1 VNTTPIE
8 GAIYINGEPVG
19 KGYYEGEHIVGNYT
33 ISFGEYEGY
42 HAPDDEVIEV
52 RAGETVYVPG
62 VYRKKQKYTVK
73 IVSDKEGA
81 DIYIE
86 GVGWRKS
93 PFEWQF
99 YENTTINISFGN
111 VTEGLMCYIPEKG
124 KMEVKVD
131 ANKTINMH
139 YKKGPTAT
147 LKIKTVSI
155 SGEREE
161 INAKIYIKVGG
172 QIVHEARGF
181 CSVECCIYLN
191 PVIEFGPSPEVY
203 EEGKPKYECKNRRI
217 TIRDLKEGEVREI
230 EGEYERIKYRP
241 TEYRPTAS
249 ILYPKDGALV
259 SPDEFIEVRGM
270 GNDVDGH
277 ISEYLWG
284 VDGEFVGSGKDL
296 KIPPIKDTGE
306 HTITLT
312 VVDNDRLT
320 SEDDVVIY
328 VYPKP
333 EISIRLEPS
342 VIRVSENFSER
353 AKLVVTMDTLLREPP
368 TVVDIQEIECEG
380 LVIEREENI
389 RTSVRI
395 SGGLPE
401 TREAYVSAPG
411 MPAGSYSIK
420 LRGYYWVEGNPER
433 RRSIESNEVILHV
446 ERGGPSPT
454 PTKRT
459 PGFETIFALIGTI
472 ILAYLVRRK

>member
-1 VNTTPIE
+1 M
-8 GAIYINGEPVG
+8 
-19 KGYYEGEHIVGNYT
+19 VGNYT

-42 HAPDDEVIEV
+42 YTPDDKVIEV
-52 RAGETVYVPG
+52 GAGETVYVEG

-99 YENTTINISFGN
+99 YENTTLNIIFSN

-124 KMEVKVD
+124 KIEVKVD

-161 INAKIYIKVGG
+161 IDAKIYIKVGG

-230 EGEYERIKYRP
+230 EGEYKRIK
-241 TEYRPTAS
+241 YRPTAS
-249 ILYPKDGALV
+249 ILYPKDGAYV
-259 SPDEFIEVRGM
+259 SPDEFIEVSGM
-270 GNDVDGH
+270 GNDVDSH
-277 ISEYLWG
+277 ISEYLWS
-284 VDGEFVGSGKDL
+284 VDGKLVGRGKDL
-296 KIPPIKDTGE
+296 KVPPIRDTGE

-312 VVDNDRLT
+312 VVDDDGLIG
-320 SEDDVVIY
+320 EDDVVIY

-333 EISIRLEPS
+333 EISIGLEPS
-342 VIRVSENFSER
+342 VIKVSENFSER
-353 AKLVVTMDTLLREPP
+353 AKLTVTIDTLLREPP
-368 TVVDIQEIECEG
+368 TVVDIQKIERTEG
-380 LVIEREENI
+380 LVIKGEENI
-389 RTSVRI
+389 LTPVRI
-395 SGGLPE
+395 SEGLPK
-401 TREAYVSAPG
+401 TIEAYVSAPG

-433 RRSIESNEVILHV
+433 RGSIESNEVILHV
-446 ERGGPSPT
+446 ETRGPSQT

-472 ILAYLVRRK
+472 ILAYFVRKK

>member
-1 VNTTPIE
+1 MNTTPIE
-8 GAIYINGEPVG
+8 GAIYIDGKFVG
-19 KGYYEGEHIVGNYT
+19 KGYYKGEHIVGNYT

-42 HAPDDEVIEV
+42 YTPDDKVIEV
-52 RAGETVYVPG
+52 RAGENVYVEG

-93 PFEWQF
+93 PFECQF
-99 YENTTINISFGN
+99 YENTTLNIIFSN

-124 KMEVKVD
+124 KIEVKVD

-161 INAKIYIKVGG
+161 IDAKIYIRVGG

-203 EEGKPKYECKNRRI
+203 EEGKPKYRCKTGRI
-217 TIRDLKEGEVREI
+217 IIGDLKEGEVREI
-230 EGEYERIKYRP
+230 EGEYERIKYP
-241 TEYRPTAS
+241 PAAS
-249 ILYPKDGALV
+249 ILYPKDGAYV
-259 SPDEFIEVRGM
+259 SPDEFIEVSGM
-270 GNDVDGH
+270 GNDVDSH
-277 ISEYLWG
+277 ISEYLWS
-284 VDGEFVGSGKDL
+284 VDGKLVGRGKDL
-296 KIPPIKDTGE
+296 KVPPIRDTGE

-312 VVDNDRLT
+312 VVDDDGLIG
-320 SEDDVVIY
+320 EDDVVIY

-333 EISIRLEPS
+333 EISISLEPS
-342 VIRVSENFSER
+342 KIKVSENSSER
-353 AKLVVTMDTLLREPP
+353 AKLIVTISALLREPP
-368 TVVDIQEIECEG
+368 TVVQIDKIEREG
-380 LVIEREENI
+380 LVIEGEENI
-389 RTSVRI
+389 FTPVRI
-395 SGGLPE
+395 SGGLPKPI
-401 TREAYVSAPG
+401 EAYVKAPG
-411 MPAGSYSIK
+411 MPTGSYPIK
-420 LRGYYWVEGNPER
+420 LKGYYWVEGNPER
-433 RRSIESNEVILHV
+433 RRSIESNEVILEVQHIPV
-446 ERGGPSPT
+446 GGPSPT

-459 PGFETIFALIGTI
+459 PGFETIFALIGI
-472 ILAYLVRRK
+472 IIVISCQKK

>member
-1 VNTTPIE
+1 M
-8 GAIYINGEPVG
+8 
-19 KGYYEGEHIVGNYT
+19 VGNYT

-42 HAPDDEVIEV
+42 YTPDDKVIEV
-52 RAGETVYVPG
+52 RAGETVYVEG

-124 KMEVKVD
+124 KIEVKVD

-155 SGEREE
+155 SDEREE
-161 INAKIYIKVGG
+161 INAKIYIKVGD

-181 CSVECCIYLN
+181 CSIECCIYLN
-191 PVIEFGPSPEVY
+191 PVIEFGLSPEVY
-203 EEGKPKYECKNRRI
+203 EEGKPKYRCKTGRI
-217 TIRDLKEGEVREI
+217 IIGDLKEGEVREI
-230 EGEYERIKYRP
+230 EGEYEHIKYP
-241 TEYRPTAS
+241 PTAS
-249 ILYPKDGALV
+249 ILYPKDGAYV
-259 SPDEFIEVRGM
+259 SPDEFIEVSGM
-270 GNDVDGH
+270 GNDVDSH
-277 ISEYLWG
+277 ISEYLWS
-284 VDGEFVGSGKDL
+284 VDGKLVGRGKDL
-296 KIPPIKDTGE
+296 KVPPIRDIGE

-312 VVDNDRLT
+312 VVDDDGLT
-320 SEDDVVIY
+320 GEDDVVIY

-333 EISIRLEPS
+333 EISIGLEPS

-368 TVVDIQEIECEG
+368 TVVDIQEIECDDG
-380 LVIEREENI
+380 LVIEGEENI

-395 SGGLPE
+395 SEGLPE
-401 TREAYVSAPG
+401 TREAYVSAPN
-411 MPAGSYSIK
+411 MPAGPYSIK

-446 ERGGPSPT
+446 ETRGPSQT

-472 ILAYLVRRK
+472 ILAYLVRKK

>member
-1 VNTTPIE
+1 M
-8 GAIYINGEPVG
+8 
-19 KGYYEGEHIVGNYT
+19 VGNYT

-42 HAPDDEVIEV
+42 YTPDDRVIEV
-52 RAGETVYVPG
+52 RAGETVYVEG

-73 IVSDKEGA
+73 IVSEKEGA

-93 PFEWQF
+93 PFECQF
-99 YENTTINISFGN
+99 YENTTLNISFGN

-124 KMEVKVD
+124 KIEVKVD
-131 ANKTINMH
+131 ANKTVNMH

-161 INAKIYIKVGG
+161 IDAKIYIKVGG

-203 EEGKPKYECKNRRI
+203 EEGKPKYKCKTGRI
-217 TIRDLKEGEVREI
+217 IIGDLKEGEVKEI
-230 EGEYERIKYRP
+230 EGEYERIKYQ
-241 TEYRPTAS
+241 PTAS
-249 ILYPKDGALV
+249 ILYPKDGAYV
-259 SPDEFIEVRGM
+259 SPDEFIEVSGM
-270 GNDVDGH
+270 GNDVDSR
-277 ISEYLWG
+277 ISEYLWS
-284 VDGEFVGSGKDL
+284 VDGKLVGRGKDL
-296 KIPPIKDTGE
+296 KVPPIRDTGE

-312 VVDNDRLT
+312 VVDDDGLIG
-320 SEDDVVIY
+320 EDDVVIY

-333 EISIRLEPS
+333 EISIGLEPS
-342 VIRVSENFSER
+342 VIKVSENFSER
-353 AKLVVTMDTLLREPP
+353 AKLTVTIDTLLREPP
-368 TVVDIQEIECEG
+368 TVVDIQKIERTEG
-380 LVIEREENI
+380 LVIKGEENI
-389 RTSVRI
+389 LTPVRI
-395 SGGLPE
+395 SKGLPK
-401 TREAYVSAPG
+401 TIEAYVSAPG
-411 MPAGSYSIK
+411 MPAGPYSIK

-433 RRSIESNEVILHV
+433 RKSIESNEVILHV
-446 ERGGPSPT
+446 ETRGPSQT

-472 ILAYLVRRK
+472 ILAYLVRKK